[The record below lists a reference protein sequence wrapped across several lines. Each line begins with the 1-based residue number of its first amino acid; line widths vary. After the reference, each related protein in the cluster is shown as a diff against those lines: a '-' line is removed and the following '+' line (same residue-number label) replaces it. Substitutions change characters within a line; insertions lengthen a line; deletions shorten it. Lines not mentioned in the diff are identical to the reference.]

1 MMTSG
6 EDEISQLLNQ
16 LEMKDGEVR
25 QLMAQL
31 SEKQSI
37 INELNS
43 TIELLRIG
51 LGHLHRPRL
60 RGIGISAE
68 PTSTA
73 DIDTKLVFHVKPHR

>member
-1 MMTSG
+1 MTSG

-73 DIDTKLVFHVKPHR
+73 NIDTKLVFHVKPHR